1 MMLKPI
7 KTKIY
12 QVFQLF
18 LTALLTLSLVSCA
31 PTHQGNEAIFS
42 VVGDPKTF
50 NAVLSAESPNV
61 FGYIYEGLITENP
74 LTGKKEPALAESWQV
89 SEDKLTII
97 FTLKDNLKWSDGQP
111 LTADDV
117 VFTYNDLYLNPKIP
131 NNSRDGL
138 LIGEKRQPPTITKLD
153 DRRIQFKISEPY
165 APFLSSAGIGILPAH
180 ILRPYIEE
188 TDQAGNPKFLSVW
201 GTDTPPTEIISN
213 GPYRLKEY
221 VTSQRVVF
229 EKNPY
234 YWRKDDQ
241 GNALP
246 HIDKIVWAIV
256 ENTDTSLLQFRSG
269 SLDSISVTPEY
280 FSLLKQE
287 EERGDFTIYNGGQAY
302 GVVFISFNLNKGK
315 RNGKPLIDPIKSEWF
330 NNVQFR
336 RAIAYGI
343 NRPRIINNIYRGLGE
358 PQITQI
364 SVQSPYYNQSIQ
376 GYDFDPDKAK
386 ELLLAAG
393 FEYNSQ
399 GELLDSKGNRV
410 EFSLI
415 TNAGNKIRE
424 AMGAQIQEDLGNI
437 GIKVN
442 FTPIAFNVL
451 VDKLSKSLDWEVHMI
466 GFTGGNEPHS
476 PNIWY
481 TDGHLHSFN
490 QKAIQGEPLEGRVI
504 ADWEQEIEQLYIDG
518 VKEYE
523 IEKRKPYY
531 DKAQQ
536 LVSDY
541 LPYIYLVNPYSLQ
554 AVRNCFDPIE
564 YSALGGAFWNVEQ
577 IKNTCDS
584 PS

>member
-1 MMLKPI
+1 MILKRI
-7 KTKIY
+7 KKQFY
-12 QVFQLF
+12 RVFQLF
-18 LTALLTLSLVSCA
+18 VLTFLTLSLVNCA
-31 PTHQGNEAIFS
+31 PKNQGNEVILS
-42 VVGDPKTF
+42 WIEDPKTF
-50 NAVLSAESPNV
+50 NAVLSAQYPSV
-61 FGYIYEGLITENP
+61 FSYIYEGLVIENP
-74 LTGKKEPALAESWQV
+74 ITGKKEPALAESWQI

-97 FTLKDNLKWSDGQP
+97 FTLRDNLKWSDGEP
-111 LTADDV
+111 LTTDDV

-138 LIGEKRQPPTITKLD
+138 LIGEKRIPPTITKLD
-153 DRRIQFKISEPY
+153 ERRVQFEIAEPY
-165 APFLSSAGIGILPAH
+165 APFLNSAGLNILPAH

-188 TDQAGNPKFLSVW
+188 NDQEGNPKFLSVW
-201 GTDTPPTEIISN
+201 GTDTSPSEIVSN

-234 YWRKDDQ
+234 YWRKDKE
-241 GNALP
+241 GNSLP
-246 HIDKIVWAIV
+246 YIDKVIVAIV

-269 SLDSISVTPEY
+269 SLDSFGVAPAY
-280 FSLLKQE
+280 YSLLKQE
-287 EERGDFTIYNGGQAY
+287 EERGNFTIYNGGPAY

-315 RNGKPLIDPIKSEWF
+315 RNGKPLVDPIKSQWF
-330 NNVQFR
+330 NNVNFR
-336 RAIAYGI
+336 RAIAHGI
-343 NRPRIINNIYRGLGE
+343 NRPRIVNNIYRGLGE

-376 GYDFDPDKAK
+376 GYEFNPEKAK
-386 ELLLAAG
+386 ELLLKEG
-393 FEYNSQ
+393 FEYNNQ
-399 GELLDSKGNRV
+399 GELLDSKGNPV

-451 VDKLSKSLDWEVHMI
+451 VDKLSNSLDWDAHMI

-504 ADWEQEIEQLYIDG
+504 ADWEQEIQQLYIDG
-518 VKEYE
+518 VKEYD

-536 LVSDY
+536 LVSEY

-564 YSALGGAFWNVEQ
+564 YSALGGAFWNLEQ